1 VLRIDDLHVS
11 YERVPALGDVSIN
24 VDAGEIVSI
33 IGPNGAGKTTLL
45 STICGLLTP
54 VKGTIVFD
62 GASIVGSAPEHIVG
76 RGISLVPEGRRI
88 FTKLT
93 VQENL
98 ELGLTGVPRN
108 QGQAELERVLGYFP
122 ALEQFLPSSA
132 GRLSGG
138 EQQQLA
144 IARALLSRPRLLLL
158 DEPSLGLAPLV
169 IDAMFETVTRL
180 RESGATVLLVEQFAE
195 KARELADRTYVLR
208 SGHVALEITQG
219 AEVTREQLERAYF
232 GFDDQAV
239 PA

>member
-1 VLRIDDLHVS
+1 MLRIDDLQVS
-11 YERVPALGDVSIN
+11 YGRVPALGDVSID

-45 STICGLLTP
+45 STICGLLKP
-54 VKGTIVFD
+54 VKGTIELD
-62 GASIVGSAPEHIVG
+62 GVSIAGSAPEHIVA

-98 ELGLTGVPRN
+98 ELGLTRVPRS
-108 QGQAELERVLGYFP
+108 QGRAELERVLGYFP

-180 RESGATVLLVEQFAE
+180 REGGTTVLLVEQFAE

-208 SGHVALEITQG
+208 SGHVALEIAQG

-232 GFDDQAV
+232 GFDDRAV